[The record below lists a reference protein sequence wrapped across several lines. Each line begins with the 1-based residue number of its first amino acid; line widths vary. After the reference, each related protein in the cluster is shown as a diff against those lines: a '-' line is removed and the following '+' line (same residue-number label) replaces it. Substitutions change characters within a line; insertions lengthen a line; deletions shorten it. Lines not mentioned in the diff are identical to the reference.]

1 MHRLVTPG
9 FAMLLCVGVFL
20 TGCRRPPQDRT
31 LDVYAAASLTD
42 VMEALADTFRVM
54 PGGVRVTVN
63 VAGSSLLARQIERG
77 AAADLF
83 VSAHPDWTGYL
94 YTKRRIS
101 PPVELP
107 VANRLVKVRRQN
119 GRPSENER
127 IALAD
132 PEHVPAGMYAREA
145 LLCEGRWAMLAPR
158 LVPTLDV
165 RAAVAAVEAGAAGSA
180 IVYASDTAMA
190 PKLQVEDVVSERC
203 RPQIRYT
210 AAVVQGS
217 ALQEDAMRFLALMQD
232 PGTAKLWERFGF
244 GYDSTRSASDNSL
257 ESSSRR
263 STPLPSSN
271 FPHMPIASIRP
282 SAK

>member
-1 MHRLVTPG
+1 
-9 FAMLLCVGVFL
+9 MLLCAGVLL

-42 VMEALADTFRVM
+42 VMEAFADTFQVM

-83 VSAHPDWTGYL
+83 VSAHPDWTEYL
-94 YTKRRIS
+94 YTEHRIF
-101 PPVELP
+101 PPIELP
-107 VANRLVKVRRQN
+107 VANRLVQVRRQD
-119 GRPSENER
+119 GQRSENER

-145 LLCEGRWAMLAPR
+145 LLCEGRWALLAPR

-165 RAAVAAVEAGAAGSA
+165 RAAVAAVEVGAAGTA
-180 IVYASDTAMA
+180 IVYGSDAVMA
-190 PKLQVEDVVSERC
+190 PELQVEDVVSERC

-217 ALQEDAMRFLALMQD
+217 ALQEDALRFLALMQD
-232 PGTAKLWERFGF
+232 PAAAGLWQRFGF

-263 STPLPSSN
+263 STPLPSSRV
-271 FPHMPIASIRP
+271 PHMPMASIRP

>member
-1 MHRLVTPG
+1 M
-9 FAMLLCVGVFL
+9 
-20 TGCRRPPQDRT
+20 
-31 LDVYAAASLTD
+31 
-42 VMEALADTFRVM
+42 
-54 PGGVRVTVN
+54 N

-83 VSAHPDWTGYL
+83 VSAHPDWTEYL
-94 YTKRRIS
+94 YAKRRIS

-107 VANRLVKVRRQN
+107 VANRLVQVRRQN
-119 GRPSENER
+119 GNPSENGR

-180 IVYASDTAMA
+180 IVYASDAAMA

-210 AAVVQGS
+210 AAVVSGS
-217 ALQEDAMRFLALMQD
+217 ALQEDAMRFLDLMQD
-232 PGTAKLWERFGF
+232 PAAAQLWQRFGF
-244 GYDSTRSASDNSL
+244 DQSVLNYDSTRSASDNSL

-271 FPHMPIASIRP
+271 DPHMPIASIRP